1 MVRAM
6 EERRLEAPWSVPVR
20 VHEVPLTGR
29 RFELEADEA
38 TRAAIAKSAELGAL
52 LRLEATFDV
61 SRREPNGLHVAGRV
75 CATVGQECVV
85 TLDPIENEIE
95 EVVDLIFVP
104 GAAPAVGDAPGR
116 VAAEEVEADDAPEP
130 LLSDTV
136 DLGAIATEF
145 LILGIDPY
153 PRKPEAVFQA
163 PPTDDS
169 SDHPFAALA
178 KLRGRQGGH
187 EE

>member
-6 EERRLEAPWSVPVR
+6 KEPKLEAPWSVPVS
-20 VHEVPLTGR
+20 VHEVPPTGR

-38 TRAAIAKSAELGAL
+38 TRAAIAKSAELRAL
-52 LRLEATFDV
+52 LRLEVTFDV

-75 CATVGQECVV
+75 CATVGQDCVV

-95 EVVDLIFVP
+95 EMVDLIFVP

-116 VAAEEVEADDAPEP
+116 VAAEVEADEAPEP
-130 LLSDTV
+130 LLNDIV

-153 PRKPEAVFQA
+153 PRKLEAVFQA
-163 PPTDDS
+163 PAVDDS

-178 KLRGRQGGH
+178 KLRRGQGGD
-187 EE
+187 EK